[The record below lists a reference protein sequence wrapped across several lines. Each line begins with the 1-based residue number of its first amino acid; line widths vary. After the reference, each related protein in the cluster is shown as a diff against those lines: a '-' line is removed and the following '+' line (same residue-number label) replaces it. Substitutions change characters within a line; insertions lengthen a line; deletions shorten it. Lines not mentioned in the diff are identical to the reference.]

1 MPVTCGKLRKA
12 RASSSV
18 SGRTELGMPVGAGPE
33 VLTLP
38 GEMLAILVPNCV
50 NSASTK
56 RCMPSPMDVSRIT
69 EAMPTAMPSSVKKLR
84 NRCAVMARRARRMA
98 SVNSIF

>member
-1 MPVTCGKLRKA
+1 MA

-18 SGRTELGMPVGAGPE
+18 SGRTELGMPVGAGPD

-38 GEMLAILVPNCV
+38 GDRLTMLVPNWV

-56 RCMPSPMDVSRIT
+56 RWMPSPIEVSRIT
-69 EAMPTAMPSSVKKLR
+69 AAMPTRDAEQGQEAAQPLR
-84 NRCAVMARRARRMA
+84 GEGAQGEVDG
-98 SVNSIF
+98 IGQQHG